1 MSGAAFSPE
10 VRPLHVEATAWPP
23 EEAGDAMSDDRP
35 STDPQPG
42 PEANGGG
49 PLRRAVTI
57 KNPQGFHLRPLTAF
71 VQAALRF
78 QSTVHVYKNEQRVN
92 GKSALELML
101 LAAEQ
106 GTELELEVSGSDAA
120 QALSV
125 LSEILAVESMPDP
138 PEA

>member
-1 MSGAAFSPE
+1 MSG
-10 VRPLHVEATAWPP
+10 
-23 EEAGDAMSDDRP
+23 DRP
-35 STDPQPG
+35 GADA
-42 PEANGGG
+42 PEPNPNANGSE
-49 PLRRAVTI
+49 PLRRKVRIA
-57 KNPQGFHLRPLTAF
+57 NPQGFHLRPLTAF

-78 QSTVHVYKNEQRVN
+78 QSAVHVRKQDQRVN

-125 LSEILAVESMPDP
+125 LSEILAAESMPDP
-138 PEA
+138 PEAAG